1 MKKMGLHL
9 SLFQGSGRKLFNLQL
24 RKIFYCIC
32 RYAFSSRLLDSMEQF
47 YHLLYWLLLHTRL
60 IKTNHMFLIIV
71 LISLLKGF
79 SIFEKL
85 SKKLEIF
92 NSSLLNLTIILL
104 NVRQKHSFFDPI
116 HDLVMRNLTI
126 FFYGLYPS
134 NKIYNLL
141 RLLPE
146 FMIKISINFI

>member
-32 RYAFSSRLLDSMEQF
+32 RYASSFRPLDSMEQF
-47 YHLLYWLLLHTRL
+47 YHLLYKSLLHMRL
-60 IKTNHMFLIIV
+60 IKTHHMFLIIV
-71 LISLLKGF
+71 LISLLKEF

-85 SKKLEIF
+85 NKKLEIF

-104 NVRQKHSFFDPI
+104 DVRQKHSFFDPI

-126 FFYGLYPS
+126 FFYGLYSS

-141 RLLPE
+141 RLLQE